1 MSSSADKRRCKLVHI
16 VMDPL
21 CTPEE
26 RVLLHTTGVQSRSE
40 TDMNKTAKDCA
51 RATLKDHL
59 DKVTKARLLAAFRE
73 HNVKLPSALQPA
85 NQTALE
91 PTSVETQ
98 LQNISNVLNERA
110 GFTQLPSKDERKW
123 SIDKVIASTQ
133 ALLQTTG
140 KHFWEHYDSTHATS
154 AAPSRGADA
163 TNNKT

>member
-1 MSSSADKRRCKLVHI
+1 
-16 VMDPL
+16 MDPL

-26 RVLLHTTGVQSRSE
+26 RVLLHTIGVQSRSE
-40 TDMNKTAKDCA
+40 TDMNKAAKDCA

-59 DKVTKARLLAAFRE
+59 DRVTKARLLAAFRE
-73 HNVKLPSALQPA
+73 HDIKLPPALQPA
-85 NQTALE
+85 NQTALK

-98 LQNISNVLNERA
+98 LQNISNELNERA

-123 SIDKVIASTQ
+123 SIDKVIANTQ

-140 KHFWEHYDSTHATS
+140 KHFRKHYDSTHATS
-154 AAPSRGADA
+154 ATHSRGADV